1 LAQNFPGLE
10 PTVVALDSLVH
21 VAQRH
26 LASAYDSVASL
37 IEETYP
43 VQSNGVAK
51 YPHVEK
57 PERRRYCL
65 VLQSNSR
72 RSTEQRAG

>member
-21 VAQRH
+21 VAQRY

-43 VQSNGVAK
+43 RQSNGVAK

-72 RSTEQRAG
+72 RSTEQRVG

>member
-1 LAQNFPGLE
+1 
-10 PTVVALDSLVH
+10 LDSLVH
-21 VAQRH
+21 VAQRY

-43 VQSNGVAK
+43 RQSNGVAK

-72 RSTEQRAG
+72 RSTEQRVG